1 MRMKPRSNPT
11 SEWPVPQGAAPP
23 ADEAAQFAD
32 EMLQAAA
39 PAAPAAQRPAGLE
52 GEQLFRDTFDL
63 AAVGILH
70 TGVRGQLLRANPRAC
85 EMLGYSAEELGKLT
99 FLDITHPDDV
109 SNNATLFRQI
119 LAGTADKYHFEK
131 RYRRKDGEYLW
142 VYVSVSLKRSAS
154 GSILYMIT
162 VIEDIT
168 EKKRNEAE
176 LTRMRDSLAAEVE
189 RQTSQL
195 QERND
200 ALRVQFM
207 QTIESEHAL
216 RQSQQRLSS
225 IANAVPAMIGY
236 WNRELCCEFANKA
249 YREWFGRT
257 DGQIEGISM
266 KEFMGAE
273 LFALNEPHVALTLSG
288 QAQRFERRH
297 VRADDTVSITD
308 VRYVPDVSET
318 GEVRG
323 FFALVTDVTAL
334 RQALVELEAAHA
346 RLLQESVLDYLTG
359 LSNRRVFSEHS
370 EAAARRCASEGV
382 PYGLILMDLDD
393 FKHINDDY
401 GHDVGDEVL
410 RALGRILREQ
420 LRGREDI
427 AARLGGEEFAVL
439 CFGELDETALCNL
452 AERIRLQINRE
463 GVQSPRG
470 RVQFTSSF
478 GVALSCPEDAGWR
491 NIYAR
496 ADSALYEAKASGKN
510 RIVFGHTS
518 ARTSTG
524 RLRALQRIALQGG
537 G

>member
-1 MRMKPRSNPT
+1 M
-11 SEWPVPQGAAPP
+11 
-23 ADEAAQFAD
+23 DESARLAD
-32 EMLQAAA
+32 EMLTPQA
-39 PAAPAAQRPAGLE
+39 PAAAARAGAME
-52 GEQLFRDTFDL
+52 PDQVFRDTFEL

-85 EMLGYSAEELGKLT
+85 EMLGYTAEELSRLS

-119 LAGTADKYHFEK
+119 LAGKADKYHFEK
-131 RYRRKDGEYLW
+131 RYQRKNGHYLW
-142 VYVSVSLKRSAS
+142 VNVSVSLKRSAT

-200 ALRVQFM
+200 ALRLQFM
-207 QTIESEHAL
+207 ETIESEHAL

-236 WNRELCCEFANKA
+236 WSRDLRCEFANKA

-257 DGQIEGISM
+257 AEQIEGMSM

-273 LFALNEPHVALTLSG
+273 LFALNEPHVALTLAG

-297 VRADDTVSITD
+297 VRPDASVSITD
-308 VRYVPDVSET
+308 VRYVPDISET

-323 FFALVTDVTAL
+323 FHALVTDVTAL

-359 LSNRRVFSEHS
+359 LSNRRVFSERS
-370 EAAARRCASEGV
+370 EAAAKAFASAGV

-393 FKHINDDY
+393 FKHINDDF

-410 RALGRILREQ
+410 RALGRILSEQ

-452 AERIRLQINRE
+452 AERIRVQLSRE
-463 GVQSPRG
+463 GVTSPRG
-470 RVQFTSSF
+470 MVHFTSSF
-478 GVALSCPEDAGWR
+478 GVALCSAEDSGWR

-496 ADSALYEAKASGKN
+496 ADAALYEAKASGKD
-510 RIVFGHTS
+510 RIVFGHLNS
-518 ARTSTG
+518 RTSTG
-524 RLRALQRIALQGG
+524 RLRALQRGRLQAGT
-537 G
+537 

>member
-1 MRMKPRSNPT
+1 MKHQSGHLSPWPAPLGVTPPT
-11 SEWPVPQGAAPP
+11 DESAQLAAEVHQPSIP
-23 ADEAAQFAD
+23 A
-32 EMLQAAA
+32 AAA
-39 PAAPAAQRPAGLE
+39 PAAARPVGVE
-52 GEQLFRDTFDL
+52 GEDLFRDTFEL

-85 EMLGYSAEELGKLT
+85 EMLGYTAEELSRLS

-119 LAGTADKYHFEK
+119 LVGKADKYHFEK
-131 RYRRKDGEYLW
+131 RYRRKNGEHLW
-142 VYVSVSLKRSAS
+142 VNVSVSLKRSAA
-154 GSILYMIT
+154 GAILYLIT
-162 VIEDIT
+162 VIEDISQN
-168 EKKRNEAE
+168 KRNEAE
-176 LTRMRDSLAAEVE
+176 LTRVRDSLAAEVE

-236 WNRELCCEFANKA
+236 WNRELRCEFANKA

-257 DGQIEGISM
+257 AGQIEGMTM

-273 LFALNEPHVALTLSG
+273 VFALNEPHVALTLSG
-288 QAQRFERRH
+288 QTQRFERRLE
-297 VRADDTVSITD
+297 RPDDTVSITD
-308 VRYVPDVSET
+308 VRYVPDISET

-323 FFALVTDVTAL
+323 FYALVTDVTAL

-359 LSNRRVFSEHS
+359 LSNRRVFSERS
-370 EAAARRCASEGV
+370 EAAARHFAGTGV

-410 RALGRILREQ
+410 RALGRILGEQ

-439 CFGELDETALCNL
+439 CFGELDETGLCSV
-452 AERIRLQINRE
+452 AERIRVQINHER
-463 GVQSPRG
+463 VHSPRG
-470 RVQFTSSF
+470 LVQFTSSF

-491 NIYAR
+491 NTYAR

-510 RIVFGHTS
+510 RIVFGHTTG
-518 ARTSTG
+518 RTFTG
-524 RLRALQRIALQGG
+524 RLRALQRNTLQGG